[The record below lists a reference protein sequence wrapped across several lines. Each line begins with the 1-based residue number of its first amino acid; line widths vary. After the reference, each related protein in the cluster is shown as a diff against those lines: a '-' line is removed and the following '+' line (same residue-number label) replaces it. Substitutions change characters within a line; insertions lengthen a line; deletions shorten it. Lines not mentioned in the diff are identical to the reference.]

1 MHEVRNTVDHTEFMT
16 KLSHDYKMN
25 SSQLRELGF
34 DCVLELKKGEA
45 CEVFLYA
52 DRNEA
57 IAHLENAYNRWCHL
71 QLNVHKRGL
80 THVYIDEET
89 RLFREAE
96 TDQETFIG
104 EVYLIEESEA

>member
-1 MHEVRNTVDHTEFMT
+1 MKETNWKSICKTILLNEVRNTIDHTEFMT
-16 KLSHDYKMN
+16 KINHDYKMN

-34 DCVLELKKGEA
+34 DCILELKRGEA
-45 CEVFLYA
+45 CEVFLYT

-57 IAHLENAYNRWCHL
+57 IAYLEDAYRRWCHL

-80 THVYIDEET
+80 THVYIDEAT

-96 TDQETFIG
+96 TD
-104 EVYLIEESEA
+104 